1 MLTGWLQVYLLDLQ
15 FFHQQLR
22 PPLLL
27 WHDLHKFGDVVARDP
42 AALPAGS
49 HSIGERGIVPAGI
62 GSVLVKK
69 VKPSEAAAYRMDDLR
84 VLPIKSDAQGVR
96 RQDFPTAVS
105 SMDDAE
111 PSGGGIQPTGPPTA
125 LKLLKDMRDQA
136 FTPSTFHE
144 HWVRTAEIPK
154 SDHSVF
160 EHECLSRILESLVVV
175 DQLNAPC
182 TFVRQFGH
190 CFSSRQG

>member
-1 MLTGWLQVYLLDLQ
+1 MAPAAGVGGAAPVAAAVEAVDTWVALEDQAP
-15 FFHQQLR
+15 FH
-22 PPLLL
+22 
-27 WHDLHKFGDVVARDP
+27 P